1 MGDGS
6 QGSTAAQEAWQSQAA
21 RLALLSDVVL
31 LIAQTPDLARLL
43 SGAIN
48 KLKWVMDFER
58 CTLALADDDTT
69 YRVQILMENRRGFSK
84 DPIDAVPLGKG
95 IAGAVIRSRRMR
107 LFADF
112 SSADETPPVSD
123 EAMEGGSMQSIL
135 SLPLA
140 AFDRVLGAITFGN
153 TDKNI
158 FTEDDLKVAQSFAV
172 HLALA
177 IDRWR
182 QSQELEART
191 SELARTVQDLKGL
204 AEVSQAMNA
213 NLDLETVLTSIV
225 THAVHLTECDAG
237 TIYEFDEA
245 EQVFV
250 PRTNHGIS
258 EDVIEGLR
266 RSRPRVGD
274 RSGIGQA
281 ASIRAPFQIPD
292 LSNVPNYPMSAVT
305 NAGFRALLAVPLLRE
320 ERIVGGLVVR
330 RKTAGEFP
338 HETLDLLQTFATQ
351 SALAIQNARLFREIR
366 EKSQELEV
374 ASQHKSQFVANMSHE
389 LRTPLN
395 AIIGYSEMLQEE
407 AEDLGQE
414 EFLPDLR
421 NIHVAGKHLLS
432 LINDILDMSK
442 IEAGKMELFLETFDV
457 PTLIRDVVATIQ
469 PLVDKNGN
477 ALDVYC
483 ASDLGTMY
491 ADLTKVRQTLFN
503 LLSNS
508 CKFTEKGT
516 ITLRVTREVPSE
528 KAWITLAVSDTGIGM
543 TPEQMGKLFQA
554 FSQADASTTRQFGG
568 TGLGLAISRKFCQMM
583 GGDVTVEST
592 YGEGSTFTFQLPSE
606 VTEQTTTPITEAH
619 ETHRHP
625 RPAPPDAPIVLV
637 IDDDPAVRDLMQRM
651 LGKEG
656 LRVAVA
662 ADGEEGLRLARELRP
677 DAITLDVLMPGMDGW
692 SVLTALKA
700 DPALTEIPVIMVTI
714 VDEKQIGYSLGVVD
728 FLTKPI
734 DWKRLTA
741 ILQTYRSGD
750 TDHRVLL
757 VEDDART
764 RTMIRT
770 RLEKQG
776 WSVLEAGDGRSALKQ
791 MAEMLPDL
799 ILLDLM
805 MPEMDGF
812 QFVDHV
818 RGQDD
823 WRSIP
828 IIVVTAK
835 DLTDEDRR
843 RLNGRIEEILQ
854 KSAYSPEELLQE
866 VCDRVQARVDSRLQ
880 A

>member
-1 MGDGS
+1 
-6 QGSTAAQEAWQSQAA
+6 
-21 RLALLSDVVL
+21 
-31 LIAQTPDLARLL
+31 
-43 SGAIN
+43 
-48 KLKWVMDFER
+48 
-58 CTLALADDDTT
+58 
-69 YRVQILMENRRGFSK
+69 
-84 DPIDAVPLGKG
+84 
-95 IAGAVIRSRRMR
+95 
-107 LFADF
+107 
-112 SSADETPPVSD
+112 
-123 EAMEGGSMQSIL
+123 
-135 SLPLA
+135 
-140 AFDRVLGAITFGN
+140 
-153 TDKNI
+153 
-158 FTEDDLKVAQSFAV
+158 
-172 HLALA
+172 
-177 IDRWR
+177 
-182 QSQELEART
+182 
-191 SELARTVQDLKGL
+191 
-204 AEVSQAMNA
+204 
-213 NLDLETVLTSIV
+213 
-225 THAVHLTECDAG
+225 
-237 TIYEFDEA
+237 
-245 EQVFV
+245 
-250 PRTNHGIS
+250 
-258 EDVIEGLR
+258 
-266 RSRPRVGD
+266 
-274 RSGIGQA
+274 
-281 ASIRAPFQIPD
+281 
-292 LSNVPNYPMSAVT
+292 
-305 NAGFRALLAVPLLRE
+305 
-320 ERIVGGLVVR
+320 
-330 RKTAGEFP
+330 
-338 HETLDLLQTFATQ
+338 
-351 SALAIQNARLFREIR
+351 
-366 EKSQELEV
+366 
-374 ASQHKSQFVANMSHE
+374 
-389 LRTPLN
+389 
-395 AIIGYSEMLQEE
+395 MLQEE

-457 PTLIRDVVATIQ
+457 PTLVRDVVATIQ

-528 KAWITLAVSDTGIGM
+528 KAWITFAVSDTGIGM

-568 TGLGLAISRKFCQMM
+568 TGLGLAISRNFCQMM
-583 GGDVTVEST
+583 GGDVTVESI